1 MTGARLVMPGARLD
15 GASLHALM
23 DSEGVTMAAGVP
35 TVWMGLL
42 DHLRCTAG
50 HLTSLKRLFVG
61 GSACPPSLIDAFE
74 RDFGVEVCHAWG
86 MTETSPV
93 GTAGRLKADLD
104 PLDPAERLALKC
116 KQGFALFGVEMKIVD
131 DEGRRQPWDG
141 IAFGRLAVRGATVAS
156 AYFGDDTPILDAEGF
171 FDTGDVATIDP
182 HGYMQIVDR
191 TKDVIK
197 SGGEW
202 ISSIAIE
209 NLALA
214 HPGVAE
220 AAVIGIPHAKWGERP
235 LLVLVGRDGA
245 APDRAAM
252 LAFLEGRIA
261 RWWMPDDVQIIEAM
275 PHTATGK
282 TSKRTLRSLFAA
294 YRFAAEPPR

>member
-1 MTGARLVMPGARLD
+1 
-15 GASLHALM
+15 
-23 DSEGVTMAAGVP
+23 
-35 TVWMGLL
+35 
-42 DHLRCTAG
+42 
-50 HLTSLKRLFVG
+50 
-61 GSACPPSLIDAFE
+61 
-74 RDFGVEVCHAWG
+74 
-86 MTETSPV
+86 
-93 GTAGRLKADLD
+93 
-104 PLDPAERLALKC
+104 
-116 KQGFALFGVEMKIVD
+116 MKIVD

-245 APDRAAM
+245 APDRGGDAGVPRRKNRA
-252 LAFLEGRIA
+252 LVDA
-261 RWWMPDDVQIIEAM
+261 RRRAD
-275 PHTATGK
+275 H
-282 TSKRTLRSLFAA
+282 RSHAA
-294 YRFAAEPPR
+294 YGDRQDEQADAALALRGVPLRR